1 MRIDTEGPMR
11 KNPWDEQVAEAE
23 RELRDLLADRQ
34 KRIDAFIV
42 ELDAELRDKRQGI
55 ELRLS
60 ELKICQSKEQAVIDA
75 ETAASVK
82 DDRIGKVY
90 EYWELSKYFP
100 HVERK
105 TAKRGVVEVV
115 GPNQGEVKFGSPWWT
130 PMPGTLCIR
139 ELLKNGSKGKRAHPF
154 PLMSDN
160 PPRGWYPEGS
170 K

>member
-1 MRIDTEGPMR
+1 MR

-23 RELRDLLADRQ
+23 RELRDLVADRQ

-42 ELDAELRDKRQGI
+42 GLDAELRDKRQGI

-60 ELKICQSKEQAVIDA
+60 GLKMLQANEQAIIAA

-90 EYWELSKYFP
+90 EYSELSKRYPF
-100 HVERK
+100 VESK

-115 GPNQGEVKFGSPWWT
+115 GPNQGEVKFGSRWFT
-130 PMPGTLCIR
+130 PKPGMLCIR

-154 PLMSDN
+154 SLISDN